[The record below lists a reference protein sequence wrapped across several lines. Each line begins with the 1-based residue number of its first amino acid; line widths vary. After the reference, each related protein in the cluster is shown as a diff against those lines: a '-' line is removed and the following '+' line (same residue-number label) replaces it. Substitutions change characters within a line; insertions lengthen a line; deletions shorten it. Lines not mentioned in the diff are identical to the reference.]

1 MIKSIFTAGR
11 ETNYPRNELMISAIQ
26 KISQPTV
33 ISSQN
38 SNVYRGGILS
48 ILWRSLVGFL
58 QLIPRLIK
66 RDFDF
71 LFVGFFG
78 QLLTLMITPF
88 CKKPLVLDMFVS
100 AYDTLVEDRKF
111 TNRDSLL
118 AKLFY
123 RLDKKSGKRANLIFV
138 DTDAQA
144 EYFHE
149 EFDIPLAKMKRVF
162 VGCNE
167 TLFHTLPQPP
177 VTRTV
182 LYYCS
187 YLPLHGVDVVVEAA
201 ELLQAETSIGFKIIG
216 KGMEFEKVK
225 KSILEKGLKNIELA
239 DPVSIKQLPYEIQ
252 DSLICLGGHFGASA
266 KACRVIPG
274 KVFQIIAMGKPIIVG
289 DNAANRELL
298 TNRVDS
304 LFCEMNNPAAL
315 ADAISTLIHDQSL
328 RNQLS
333 KGALETYQSSAN
345 SEQLMSLVQ
354 ETIINSLHL

>member
-1 MIKSIFTAGR
+1 MLKSIFTAGR
-11 ETNYPRNELMISAIQ
+11 ETNYPRNELMISAVQ
-26 KISQPTV
+26 KISQTTV
-33 ISSQN
+33 IGSQN
-38 SNVYRGGILS
+38 SKVYKGGILS
-48 ILWRSLVGFL
+48 ILWRSLVSFL

-88 CKKPLVLDMFVS
+88 SKKPLVLDMFVS
-100 AYDTLVEDRKF
+100 AYDTLVEDRKI

-118 AKLFY
+118 TKLFY
-123 RLDKKSGKRANLIFV
+123 RLDKKSGKRASLIFV

-149 EFDIPLAKMKRVF
+149 EFGIPLAKMKRVF
-162 VGCNE
+162 VGCDE
-167 TLFHTLPQPP
+167 RLFHPLPQQPA
-177 VTRTV
+177 TQTV

-201 ELLQAETSIGFKIIG
+201 ELLQAETAIRFKIIG
-216 KGMEFEKVK
+216 KGMEFEKVQ

-239 DPVSIKQLPYEIQ
+239 EPISIEQLPHEIQ

-274 KVFQIIAMGKPIIVG
+274 KVFQIIAMGKPVIVG

-328 RNQLS
+328 RNQLA
-333 KGALETYQSSAN
+333 KGSLETFQRSAN
-345 SEQLMSLVQ
+345 SERLMSLVQ
-354 ETIINSLHL
+354 EAIINSLPL

>member
-1 MIKSIFTAGR
+1 MLKSIFTAGR

-26 KISQPTV
+26 KISQTTV
-33 ISSQN
+33 IGSQT
-38 SNVYRGGILS
+38 SNVYSGGILS
-48 ILWRSLVGFL
+48 ILRRSLVSFL
-58 QLIPRLIK
+58 QLIPWLIK
-66 RDFDF
+66 QDFDF

-78 QLLTLMITPF
+78 QLLTQMITPF
-88 CKKPLVLDMFVS
+88 CKKPLVLDLFVS
-100 AYDTLVEDRKF
+100 AYDTLVEDRKL
-111 TNRDSLL
+111 TAKDSLI

-123 RLDKKSGKRANLIFV
+123 RLDKASGKRASIVFV
-138 DTDAQA
+138 DTNAQA

-149 EFDIPLAKMKRVF
+149 EFGIPLAKMKRVF
-162 VGCNE
+162 VGCDE
-167 TLFHTLPQPP
+167 KLFHPLPQPQA
-177 VTRTV
+177 TRTV

-201 ELLQAETSIGFKIIG
+201 ELLQAQTSIRFKIIG
-216 KGMEFEKVK
+216 KGMEFEKVQK
-225 KSILEKGLKNIELA
+225 FILEKGLENIELA
-239 DPVSIKQLPYEIQ
+239 DPVSIEQLPSEIQ
-252 DSLICLGGHFGASA
+252 DSLICLGGHFGTSA

-274 KVFQIIAMGKPIIVG
+274 KVFQIIAMGKPVIVG

-298 TNRVDS
+298 TNRVDT

-315 ADAISTLIHDQSL
+315 AEAISTLVHDQSL